1 VTEQIKAPPEA
12 DPTEGS
18 SGPTASFVNIGERTN
33 VAGSARFARLIMA
46 DDYEAALQ
54 IARQQVENGAQII
67 DVNMDEGLLDSEAAM
82 VTFLSLIAS
91 EPDIS
96 RVPVMIDSSDWA
108 VIEAGLKCVQ
118 GKPIVNSI
126 SLKEGEEAFIRQAK
140 LVRRYGAAL
149 VVMAF
154 DEEGQADTA
163 DRKVEICTRSYRI
176 LTEEVGF
183 PPEDIIFDPN
193 ILAIGTGIE
202 EHDDYGIAFIE
213 ATKRIKDTL
222 SGAKVSGGV
231 SNLSFSFRGN
241 NPVREAIHSVF
252 LYHAIRAGL
261 DMGIVNA
268 GQLAVYDDIEPD
280 LRERVED
287 LVLNRRPDATERLL
301 EVADTVKGKSKEAA
315 DDRSWREGS
324 VEARL
329 GYALVN
335 GIADYVIE
343 DAEEARRAYDR
354 SIQVIEGPLMDA
366 MNVVGDLFGSGKMFL
381 PQVVKSARV
390 MKKAVG
396 HLVPFIEEEKASST
410 SKEGGGKIV
419 MATVKGDVHDIG
431 KNIVAVVLQCNGFDV
446 IDLGVM
452 VPSQDILK
460 TARDKGADMIGLS
473 GLITPSLHEMV
484 HVAREMER
492 EGFKIPL
499 LIGGATTSRVH
510 TAVRIEPNYRGGV
523 IHVLD
528 ASRSVGVAG
537 RLVAENARKR
547 LLRQTG
553 KEYEKLRGRHAG
565 KSGEGDRRSLEEA
578 RVHKAHFD
586 WYETRP
592 PKPSFFGTKTFDD
605 YPLDELVPRIDWT
618 PFFRAWELAGVYPQ
632 ILDDRIVGEA
642 ARDLFRDAQTMLQE
656 IVDGRLLGARGVIGF
671 WPANSDGNE
680 DIAIYADDDRRKV
693 RATIHTL
700 RQQLLKP
707 AGRPD
712 YALADFMAPRESGAP
727 DYLGG
732 FAVTAGIG
740 LDELV
745 ARHEGETDDYSSIMA
760 KALADRLAEAFAE
773 RMHER
778 VRKEFWGFAPD
789 EDLSNEALVREE
801 FQGIRPAPGYPACPD
816 HTEKATLFALL
827 GAETNAGITLTDS
840 FAMLPTAAVSGYYF
854 WHPES
859 RYFGIGRIG
868 RDQVA
873 DYAKRKGW
881 TVAETERW
889 LAPVLGYEP

>member
-1 VTEQIKAPPEA
+1 
-12 DPTEGS
+12 
-18 SGPTASFVNIGERTN
+18 NIGERTN
-33 VAGSARFARLIMA
+33 VAGSARFARLIMT

-67 DVNMDEGLLDSEAAM
+67 DVNMDEGLLDAKTAM
-82 VTFLSLIAS
+82 VTFLNLIAA
-91 EPDIS
+91 EPDIC

-126 SLKEGEEAFIRQAK
+126 SLKEGEAAFVAQSR

-154 DEEGQADTA
+154 DEVGQADTA
-163 DRKVEICTRSYRI
+163 DRKLEICTRSYRI
-176 LTEEVGF
+176 LTEQVGF

-202 EHDDYGIAFIE
+202 EHDDYGVAFIE

-222 SGAKVSGGV
+222 PGAKVSGGV

-268 GQLAVYDDIEPD
+268 GQLAVYDDIAPD

-301 EVADTVKGKSKEAA
+301 EVADTVRGKSAEAA
-315 DDRSWREGS
+315 DNLAWRES
-324 VEARL
+324 TVEARL
-329 GYALVN
+329 AHALVN
-335 GIADYVIE
+335 GIADFVIE
-343 DAEEARRAYDR
+343 DTEEARLAHDR
-354 SIQVIEGPLMDA
+354 SIEVIEGPLMDA

-396 HLVPFIEEEKASST
+396 HLIPYIEEEKAKSGKT
-410 SKEGGGKIV
+410 GGNGKIV

-431 KNIVAVVLQCNGFDV
+431 KNIVGVVLQCNGFDV

-452 VPSQDILK
+452 VPAQDILK
-460 TARDKGADMIGLS
+460 TARDEEADMIGLS
-473 GLITPSLHEMV
+473 GLITPSLEEMV

-492 EGFKIPL
+492 EGFRMPL

-510 TAVRIEPNYRGGV
+510 TAVKIEPNYHGGV
-523 IHVLD
+523 VHVLD

-565 KSGEGDRRSLEEA
+565 KSGAADRRTLEEA

-592 PKPSFFGTKTFDD
+592 PKPSFLGTKVFDD
-605 YPLDELVPRIDWT
+605 YPLEELVACIDWT
-618 PFFRAWELAGVYPQ
+618 PFFRTWELAGVYPQ
-632 ILDDRIVGEA
+632 ILDDRIVGET
-642 ARDLFRDAQTMLQE
+642 ARDLFKDAQTMLEE
-656 IVDGRLLGARGVIGF
+656 IVDSRLLAARGVIGF
-671 WPANSDGNE
+671 WPASSDGAE
-680 DIAIYADDDRRKV
+680 DIAIYVDDDRCAT
-693 RATIHTL
+693 RATVHML

-712 YALADFMAPRESGAP
+712 YSLADFVAPRESGTA

-740 LDELV
+740 LDALT
-745 ARHEGETDDYSSIMA
+745 ARYEGEIDDYSSIMA
-760 KALADRLAEAFAE
+760 KSLADRLAEAFAE
-773 RMHER
+773 RMHQR

-789 EDLSNEALVREE
+789 EDLSNEALIREE
-801 FQGIRPAPGYPACPD
+801 FQGVRPAPGYPACPD
-816 HTEKATLFALL
+816 HTEKATLFELL
-827 GAETNAGITLTDS
+827 DAEENAGITLTES

-854 WHPES
+854 WHPEA
-859 RYFGIGRIG
+859 RYFGIGRIE

-881 TVAETERW
+881 DVSEAERW

>member
-1 VTEQIKAPPEA
+1 MTEQIKAPEIA
-12 DPTEGS
+12 DPTEGPG
-18 SGPTASFVNIGERTN
+18 GPTASFVNIGERTN
-33 VAGSARFARLIMA
+33 VAGSAHFAKLIMA

-54 IARQQVENGAQII
+54 VARQQVENGAQII
-67 DVNMDEGLLDSEAAM
+67 DVNMDEGLLDAERAM
-82 VTFLSLIAS
+82 VTFLNLIAS

-108 VIEAGLKCVQ
+108 AVEAGLKCVQ

-126 SLKEGEEAFIRQAK
+126 SLKEGEAAFIHHAR
-140 LVRRYGAAL
+140 LVRRYGAAV

-154 DEEGQADTA
+154 DETGQADTA
-163 DRKVEICTRSYRI
+163 DRKVEICARSYRI
-176 LTEEVGF
+176 LVDEVGF
-183 PPEDIIFDPN
+183 PQEDIIFDPN
-193 ILAIGTGIE
+193 ILAIGTGID

-213 ATKRIKDTL
+213 AARRIKETL
-222 SGAKVSGGV
+222 PGAKVSGGV

-287 LVLNRRPDATERLL
+287 LVLNRRTDATERLL
-301 EVADTVKGKSKEAA
+301 EIADQAEGKSKAAA
-315 DDRSWREGS
+315 DDKAWREGS

-329 GYALVN
+329 TYALVN
-335 GIADYVIE
+335 GIADFVVE
-343 DAEEARRAYDR
+343 DAEEARRARER
-354 SIQVIEGPLMDA
+354 SIEVIEGPLMDG

-390 MKKAVG
+390 MKKAVA
-396 HLVPFIEEEKASST
+396 HLVPFIEEEKAGAGDT
-410 SKEGGGKIV
+410 SANGKIV

-446 IDLGVM
+446 VDLGVM
-452 VPSQDILK
+452 VPAQDILK
-460 TARDKGADMIGLS
+460 TAREEKADMIGLS

-537 RLVAENARKR
+537 RLVAETARKR

-565 KSGEGDRRSLEEA
+565 KSGEGDRRSLDEA

-592 PKPSFFGTKTFDD
+592 PKPGFLGIKPLDD
-605 YPLDELVPRIDWT
+605 YPLEELVVRIDWT

-632 ILDDRIVGEA
+632 ILDDRVVGES
-642 ARDLFRDAQTMLQE
+642 ARDLFRDAQAMLAE
-656 IVDGRLLGARGVIGF
+656 IVEGRLLGARGVIGF
-671 WPANSDGNE
+671 WPANSDGAE
-680 DIAIYADDDRRKV
+680 DIAIYADEDRRDV
-693 RATIHTL
+693 LATVHML

-712 YALADFMAPRESGAP
+712 YSLADFTAPKESGAA

-740 LDELV
+740 LDALV
-745 ARHEGETDDYSSIMA
+745 ARYEGEVDDYSSIMA

-789 EDLSNEALVREE
+789 EELSNEALVREE
-801 FQGIRPAPGYPACPD
+801 FQGVRPAPGYPACPD

-827 GAETNAGITLTDS
+827 DAEAQAGITLTES

-854 WHPES
+854 WHPEA
-859 RYFGIGRIG
+859 RYFGTGRIG

-881 TVAETERW
+881 DIPEAERW

>member
-1 VTEQIKAPPEA
+1 MTEQIKAPA
-12 DPTEGS
+12 VDDPVEP

-33 VAGSARFARLIMA
+33 VAGSSRFARLIMA

-54 IARQQVENGAQII
+54 VARQQVESGAQII
-67 DVNMDEGLLDSEAAM
+67 DVNMDEGLLDSKAAM
-82 VTFLSLIAS
+82 ATFLNMIAS

-126 SLKEGEEAFIRQAK
+126 SLKEGEAAFIHQAR

-154 DEEGQADTA
+154 DEVGQADTA
-163 DRKVEICTRSYRI
+163 DRKLEICERSYRI
-176 LTEEVGF
+176 LTEQVGF
-183 PPEDIIFDPN
+183 LPEDIIFDPN
-193 ILAIGTGIE
+193 ILAIGTGLE
-202 EHDDYGIAFIE
+202 EHDDYGVAFIE
-213 ATKRIKDTL
+213 ATKRIKDAL
-222 SGAKVSGGV
+222 PGAKVSGGV
-231 SNLSFSFRGN
+231 SNLSFSFRSN

-268 GQLAVYDDIEPD
+268 GQLTVYDDIDPE
-280 LRERVED
+280 LRERAED

-301 EVADTVKGKSKEAA
+301 EVADQAKGKSKEAA
-315 DDRSWREGS
+315 DDQAWRKGT

-329 GYALVN
+329 AHALVN
-335 GIADYVIE
+335 GIADFVVE
-343 DAEEARRAYDR
+343 DAEEARLAYDR
-354 SIQVIEGPLMDA
+354 AIEVIEGPLMDA
-366 MNVVGDLFGSGKMFL
+366 MNVVGDLFGSGRMFL

-396 HLVPFIEEEKASST
+396 HLVPFIEEEKAKSGK
-410 SKEGGGKIV
+410 KEGNGKIV

-431 KNIVAVVLQCNGFDV
+431 KNIVGVVLQCNGFDV
-446 IDLGVM
+446 VDLGVM
-452 VPSQDILK
+452 VPAHDILK
-460 TARDKGADMIGLS
+460 TARDEGADMIGLS
-473 GLITPSLHEMV
+473 GLITPSLVEMV

-492 EGFKIPL
+492 EGFTMPL

-510 TAVRIEPNYRGGV
+510 TAVRIEPNYHGGV

-528 ASRSVGVAG
+528 ASRSVGIAG
-537 RLVAENARKR
+537 RLISENARKR

-565 KSGEGDRRSLEEA
+565 KSGEGDRRALEEA

-592 PKPSFFGTKTFDD
+592 PKPSFLGTKVFHD
-605 YPLDELVPRIDWT
+605 YPLDELVPCIDWT

-632 ILDDRIVGEA
+632 ILDDRVVGES
-642 ARDLFRDAQTMLQE
+642 ARDLFKDAQAMLE
-656 IVDGRLLGARGVIGF
+656 AIVDGRLLTARGVIGF
-671 WPANSDGNE
+671 WPANSDGAE
-680 DIAIYADDDRRKV
+680 DIAIYADDDRRDV
-693 RATIHTL
+693 RATVHTL

-712 YALADFMAPRESGAP
+712 FALADFTAPRESGAA

-732 FAVTAGIG
+732 FAVTTGIG
-740 LDELV
+740 LDALV
-745 ARHEGETDDYSSIMA
+745 ARYEGEIDDYSSIMA

-778 VRKEFWGFAPD
+778 VRKEYWGFAPK

-801 FQGIRPAPGYPACPD
+801 FQGVRPAPGYPACPD

-827 GAETNAGITLTDS
+827 DVEANAGITLTES

-854 WHPES
+854 WHPEA

-881 TVAETERW
+881 EISEAELW